1 MGLLRRC
8 VNWQRVIWFLKIAAC
23 TFLLGLIL
31 CLGNWMTQSF
41 IGYAQEP
48 ASTPTPWP
56 TVEVP
61 GATHID
67 ATVSKFGMGI
77 GTSLYIIEGETVT
90 DRPFICA
97 VYVQYDTDPI
107 HCEFGDY
114 SLEWTPD
121 IPQ

>member
-1 MGLLRRC
+1 MKRKAPKW
-8 VNWQRVIWFLKIAAC
+8 VRVGVFVIIISLSLQGASYLAY
-23 TFLLGLIL
+23 
-31 CLGNWMTQSF
+31 SF
-41 IGYAQEP
+41 SQEP
-48 ASTPTPWP
+48 ELSPTPTPWP

-67 ATVSKFGMGI
+67 AAVSKFGMGI

-90 DRPFICA
+90 GRPFICA
-97 VYVQYDTDPI
+97 IYVQYDTDPI
-107 HCEFGDY
+107 HCDFGDY